1 MALAYRI
8 GESTA
13 RNIIKEVAQ
22 VLTSVL
28 APIYLKH
35 PNANEWASI
44 CTQFLQKWNFPNCCG
59 AIDGKHVTIQAPS
72 NSGSLFFNYK
82 TSFSIVLF
90 AACDANYKFTLVH
103 VGEMGS
109 NHDAGIFTDS
119 LIGQFLRR
127 GELGLPE
134 GTAALPGS
142 QARTPCVFVG
152 DEAFGLSP
160 NVMRPYFGQNLSE
173 DQRIF
178 NYRLSRARR
187 TIENAF
193 GILSARWRIYR
204 RPMNIKVDSVD
215 AVVLAT
221 VCLHIY
227 LKPKDEVANPP
238 SILYYPPRFDDWEDN
253 GGVTNAGQWRQTN
266 RGDLQNLTRVNIQQ
280 GVESAISIRETLKEY
295 FLTPEGEVPWQYEY
309 IRQSGIN

>member
-82 TSFSIVLF
+82 KSFSIVLL
-90 AACDANYKFTLVH
+90 AACDVNYKLTLVH
-103 VGEMGS
+103 FGEMES
-109 NHDAGIFTDS
+109 NHDAGIFADS
-119 LIGQFLRR
+119 LIEQFLRR

-134 GTAALPGS
+134 ETPTLPGS
-142 QARTPCVFVG
+142 QARTLCVFVG
-152 DEAFGLSP
+152 DEAFRLSP
-160 NVMRPYFGQNLSE
+160 NVMRPYSGQNLSE

-178 NYRLSRARR
+178 NYRYQLS

-215 AVVLAT
+215 AV
-221 VCLHIY
+221 
-227 LKPKDEVANPP
+227 
-238 SILYYPPRFDDWEDN
+238 
-253 GGVTNAGQWRQTN
+253 
-266 RGDLQNLTRVNIQQ
+266 
-280 GVESAISIRETLKEY
+280 
-295 FLTPEGEVPWQYEY
+295 
-309 IRQSGIN
+309 